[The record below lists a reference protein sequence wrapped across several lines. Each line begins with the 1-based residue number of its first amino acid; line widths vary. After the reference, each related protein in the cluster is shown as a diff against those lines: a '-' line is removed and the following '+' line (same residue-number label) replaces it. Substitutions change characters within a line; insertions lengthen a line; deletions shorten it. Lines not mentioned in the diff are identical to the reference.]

1 MYVLMEAA
9 RAALSGQKA
18 LLFTCLPSGRHAAR
32 IGDAWLNPAP
42 CFEQALEQTKDARLP
57 ATCDTAGGR
66 VTVEIFCAMPGA
78 LLVGG
83 GHVAAA
89 LCGTLSRIGFR
100 VRVAD
105 PRPDMLTPKR
115 FPGAEELITLPY
127 VEAASRAAPDG
138 SDFYVLTPGHISD
151 LEALREVLRRPRGYV
166 GMLASRR
173 KAASV
178 QDTLRSGGFPE
189 EVLREVHAPVGLSIG
204 AITPEEIAISITSQ
218 AIAYHR
224 LERGLGETQ
233 PLGLL
238 THLAH
243 GGHGVLLSVVER
255 QGSVPRGVGARMLL
269 TDAGARIGSVGGGI
283 VEHRAL
289 EAAALTAA
297 DGETRTVRVATRS
310 GEIGC
315 GGEVCVLVETI

>member
-105 PRPDMLTPKR
+105 PRR
-115 FPGAEELITLPY
+115 E
-127 VEAASRAAPDG
+127 S
-138 SDFYVLTPGHISD
+138 
-151 LEALREVLRRPRGYV
+151 AL
-166 GMLASRR
+166 A
-173 KAASV
+173 
-178 QDTLRSGGFPE
+178 
-189 EVLREVHAPVGLSIG
+189 
-204 AITPEEIAISITSQ
+204 
-218 AIAYHR
+218 
-224 LERGLGETQ
+224 
-233 PLGLL
+233 
-238 THLAH
+238 
-243 GGHGVLLSVVER
+243 
-255 QGSVPRGVGARMLL
+255 
-269 TDAGARIGSVGGGI
+269 
-283 VEHRAL
+283 
-289 EAAALTAA
+289 
-297 DGETRTVRVATRS
+297 
-310 GEIGC
+310 
-315 GGEVCVLVETI
+315 